1 MSRVHAVNHAGWTVQ
16 VWDKVWLNTVTATG
30 EPCVYV
36 GRQEADDV
44 LATLVPTWPEH
55 ELRVYEALS

>member
-16 VWDKVWLNTVTATG
+16 VWDKGWLNTVTATG
-30 EPCVYV
+30 RPCVYV
-36 GRQEADDV
+36 GRQEAE
-44 LATLVPTWPEH
+44 ATLTEIAPLWPEH